1 METNDYEIIDI
12 LIVEDNPR
20 DAELAIRALKKK
32 NLSNNIFTVSDGA
45 EALDFLYCK
54 GKYEGRQL
62 LNRPKVILLDLKLP
76 KVSGL
81 EILAKIKSDPNL
93 KKIPVVVVSSS
104 KEDPD
109 IKQAYDL
116 GANRYVVKPIDFEKF
131 IDAIQNLGYYW
142 LLVNQTLN

>member
-12 LIVEDNPR
+12 LIVEDNPQ

-54 GKYEGRQL
+54 GKYERRQL
-62 LNRPKVILLDLKLP
+62 LNKPKVILLDLKLP

-81 EILAKIKSDPNL
+81 EVLAKIKSDPNL
-93 KKIPVVVVSSS
+93 KKIPVVVVTSS

-116 GANRYVVKPIDFEKF
+116 GANSYVVKPVDFEKF
-131 IDAIQNLGYYW
+131 IESIQSLGFYW
-142 LLVNQTLN
+142 LLVNQTTF

>member
-12 LIVEDNPR
+12 LIVEDNPQ

-54 GKYEGRQL
+54 GKYERRQL
-62 LNRPKVILLDLKLP
+62 LNKPKVILLDLKLP

-81 EILAKIKSDPNL
+81 EVLAKIKSDPNL
-93 KKIPVVVVSSS
+93 KKIPVVVVTSS

-109 IKQAYDL
+109 IKEAYDL
-116 GANRYVVKPIDFEKF
+116 GANSYVVKPVDFEKF
-131 IDAIQNLGYYW
+131 IESIQSLGFYW
-142 LLVNQTLN
+142 LLVNQTTF